1 MGNNHPCALYERE
14 CIGCGECNRCDLN
27 PEKICD
33 NCMKCVNGN
42 AEYRGIAIDRIM
54 LEKEDYPNP

>member
-1 MGNNHPCALYERE
+1 MGNNRPCVLYERE

-42 AEYRGIAIDRIM
+42 AEYRGIAINRIM